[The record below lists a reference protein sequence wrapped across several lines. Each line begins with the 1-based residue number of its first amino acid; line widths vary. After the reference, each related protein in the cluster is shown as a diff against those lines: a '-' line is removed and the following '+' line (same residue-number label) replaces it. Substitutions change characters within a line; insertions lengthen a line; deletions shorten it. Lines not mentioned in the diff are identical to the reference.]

1 MPPVDELLFR
11 QYADYRIKER
21 LTPAESRR
29 QLHIHFREA
38 AAFEKK
44 LQALRDEALSRGGA
58 ISLPEDRRGSDEE
71 DPLKPEE
78 LSNEALEALE
88 DFAIF
93 RDRYLGRDH
102 SPWQVYAAE
111 ALNEFLLTPHKEFV
125 VVNCP
130 PGSGKSTLFAHDI
143 PVWMVCRNRALR
155 TLIGSYTERQAVQ
168 YIGRIRRTLQRK
180 TPLAGAAA
188 TLLHDYG
195 GFRPLQRDL
204 WRVNEFIVAQVGE
217 SDYAEKEPSFAAFGY
232 DSAFLG
238 GRFDLIV
245 WDDLVDKHVLRTGAA
260 IEAMEG
266 WFGDEAETRTEPGGL
281 FILQGQRM
289 APSDLYRHAL
299 NLKLE
304 DGGPKYHHICFKA
317 HYDEHC
323 EEDHTTEAT
332 PWPDGCLL
340 DPKRVP
346 WRDLASKMRNAY
358 GRFQTLYQQEDIDSE
373 RSLVQQRWID
383 GDEEHPGCW
392 DTNRKAGQWPKDADY
407 LVPIVTIDPS
417 AVNNWGCI
425 LWGVDTATEFRYV
438 IDVFNGP
445 MQVSDFLDYSFQSG
459 TFSGLIE
466 RWWQQTYQNGAHL
479 STIIVEVNAAQRW
492 LSQARMSQQWSSMRG
507 CQFVPHQTGILK
519 NDADYGVQALAPL
532 FQHGKVR
539 LPGKGEHEHV
549 NDLVQQLLQWPDG
562 KYDDLVMSC
571 WFLEAQWNNIA
582 WAKRNTPRLWTP
594 SWMHDAPRGLTYV
607 Q

>member
-1 MPPVDELLFR
+1 MDKQLLR
-11 QYADYRIKER
+11 AYCDLRIKDR
-21 LTPAESRR
+21 LTPAEARKS
-29 QLHIHFREA
+29 LHIHFREA
-38 AAFEKK
+38 ASYEKE
-44 LQALRDEALSRGGA
+44 LLRLRDVAIERGGA
-58 ISLPEDRRGSDEE
+58 VYLPEDKRGHEEE
-71 DPLKPEE
+71 DPLSPLEY
-78 LSNEALEALE
+78 SNEALEALE
-88 DFAIF
+88 DFAVF

-111 ALNEFLLTPHKEFV
+111 ALNEYLGTIYKEFV

-143 PVWMVCRNRALR
+143 PLWMVCRNRALR

-180 TPLAGAAA
+180 TPLPNAHA

-245 WDDLVDKHVLRTGAA
+245 WDDLVDKHVLRTSSAL
-260 IEAMEG
+260 EAMEG
-266 WFGDEAETRTEPGGL
+266 WFGDEAETRAEPGGL

-289 APSDLYRHAL
+289 APGDLYRHAL

-317 HYDEHC
+317 HYEDQC
-323 EEDHTTEAT
+323 EKDHGTEAT
-332 PWPDGCLL
+332 PWPVGCLL

-346 WRDLASKMRNAY
+346 WRDLASKMRNAF

-373 RSLVQQRWID
+373 RALVQQRWLD
-383 GDEEHPGCW
+383 GDDDHPGCW
-392 DTNRKAGQWPKDADY
+392 DKNRKAGEWPTGAEY
-407 LVPIVTIDPS
+407 LVPVATIDPS

-425 LWGVDTATEFRYV
+425 LWAIDPSTEFRYV
-438 IDVFNGP
+438 IDVYNGP
-445 MQVSDFLDYSFQSG
+445 LQVSDFLDYSFQNG
-459 TFSGLIE
+459 DFHGLIE
-466 RWWQQTYQNGAHL
+466 RWWQKCYQEAGHL
-479 STIIVEVNAAQRW
+479 QSVIVEVNAAQRW
-492 LSQARMSQQWSSMRG
+492 LAQARMSQQWSSLRG
-507 CQFVPHQTGILK
+507 TQFVPHQTGILK
-519 NDADYGVQALAPL
+519 NDPDYGVQALAPL
-532 FQHGKVR
+532 FQYGKVR
-539 LPGKGEHEHV
+539 LPGRGENEGV
-549 NDLVQQLLQWPDG
+549 NDFVQQLLQWPDTG
-562 KYDDLVMSC
+562 KYNDLVMSA
-571 WFLEAQWNNIA
+571 WFLEAQWNNIS
-582 WAKRNTPRLWTP
+582 WGHRNTPRLWTP
-594 SWMHDAPRGLTYV
+594 SWMKETTRGLDYV
-607 Q
+607 K